1 MNETEST
8 FQTERLP
15 LAAYLHA
22 SRSLLLAD
30 CKPVGSGKVAF
41 LFDDPTGAGPQ
52 LEFEYENGA
61 ACSAA
66 ALFASQKFLR
76 RRVDQTLASASE
88 LRRNV
93 GTIRNGF

>member
-1 MNETEST
+1 MENT
-8 FQTERLP
+8 FSTERLQ

-22 SRSLLLAD
+22 SRRLLLSD
-30 CKPVGSGKVAF
+30 CKPVGGGKATF

-52 LEFEYENGA
+52 LELEYENGA

-76 RRVDQTLASASE
+76 RRVDQTLASE
-88 LRRNV
+88 LRRDV
-93 GTIRNGF
+93 RNHNGR